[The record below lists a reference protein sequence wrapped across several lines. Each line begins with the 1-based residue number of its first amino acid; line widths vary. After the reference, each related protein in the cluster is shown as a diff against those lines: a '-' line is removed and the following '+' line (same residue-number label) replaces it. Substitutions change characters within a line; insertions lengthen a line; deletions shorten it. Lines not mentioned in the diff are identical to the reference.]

1 MHKLIGNAM
10 IKKLKFITRITLVI
24 CFVIISIFINLKIFS
39 EGNETQTTLIILWD
53 VIVLMKIAIWAWE

>member
-1 MHKLIGNAM
+1 M